1 MAAMLASAVESC
13 TNAWWQL
20 DLTYT
25 SGKGRIYTQ
34 EEDQFILCTT
44 HQIGYGNWD
53 RLKQEIRRSWQFR
66 FDWFLKSRTPQELGR
81 RCDTL
86 IKMLEKVR
94 SASPPP
100 QRGPVLSLRQRLA
113 LVCAT
118 GRHTSL
124 PWPQGGEKGQQHH
137 NPRAKESTSHIGGP
151 PTTTLRPEHQAAQ
164 ALGGLGAIWSSWL
177 CLFST

>member
-94 SASPPP
+94 STSCP
-100 QRGPVLSLRQRLA
+100 QRGPVRSDRGLFLFPPQADTQASR
-113 LVCAT
+113 
-118 GRHTSL
+118 GRKVGKKGNSTTASA
-124 PWPQGGEKGQQHH
+124 PKRARPTPGDQSQGSSAH
-137 NPRAKESTSHIGGP
+137 NTKRRKMED
-151 PTTTLRPEHQAAQ
+151 
-164 ALGGLGAIWSSWL
+164 
-177 CLFST
+177 